1 MLYSLWSSYNVD
13 ITSGL
18 FMTTFVWVYVL
29 QLLWI
34 FCLFSKTKLFFYYWV
49 FIHKNFQYY
58 IHICYSFFVVIF
70 QVHFKYQGKYFVIIG
85 AWNPV
90 NGDILLEYSK
100 LGGEKKGK
108 SKLLHL
114 YSLFSLFF
122 WWRQYVRRF
131 NDDTRSTM
139 MDVLLNNK
147 KGQEFFFEG
156 AQKDSLCSRSPA
168 QTL

>member
-1 MLYSLWSSYNVD
+1 M
-13 ITSGL
+13 
-18 FMTTFVWVYVL
+18 
-29 QLLWI
+29 
-34 FCLFSKTKLFFYYWV
+34 
-49 FIHKNFQYY
+49 
-58 IHICYSFFVVIF
+58 FFVVIF
-70 QVHFKYQGKYFVIIG
+70 QVHFKYQGKYSVIIG

-90 NGDILLEYSK
+90 NVNILLEYLK

-108 SKLLHL
+108 SKLLL

-147 KGQEFFFEG
+147 KRPGILFWRG
-156 AQKDSLCSRSPA
+156 AKRQSLLSLSGPNSLDITYTA
-168 QTL
+168 QLHSVCIQIKFPTCRQNYLYSSN